1 MSDNIKN
8 DNQRIEL
15 SDTDLAKIA
24 AALLG
29 VEYPGDEYFDGTKET
44 DSVSTVK
51 VVSVENENQTK
62 EETLEPTN
70 EELPEVNYTQR
81 LRSTPFRKQSFSAWQ
96 SARLRNFAKAGIIS
110 TEIEEENDDALQEE
124 LAISEEAIIVDNSIE
139 PEEEGVITISDILGE
154 DAVVM
159 EHEPDLLGID
169 DEVEPDENAQEDTV
183 ATVLDETEDIEEG
196 EIELTEEES
205 ETDNQLLDEEDS
217 EEVNDGDGFDFEE
230 ESTEDDVE
238 QIERLKNVSP
248 IIPIVAS
255 MPAFEDSQNIDK
267 KEEIEET
274 KIEPVVPV
282 APKKVRKERAIVE
295 EIREITVCEKK
306 NKQKTQPPVMP
317 EFSVEKPMYFAY
329 IETKPKKIRRT
340 SNAPHI
346 IPTDSQPV
354 EFSPKGGAYRE
365 I

>member
-1 MSDNIKN
+1 MSDNLKN

-15 SDTDLAKIA
+15 SDTELAKIA

-51 VVSVENENQTK
+51 VVSVENENQTE

-70 EELPEVNYTQR
+70 EELPEVNYTER
-81 LRSTPFRKQSFSAWQ
+81 VRSTPFRKQSFSAWQ

-110 TEIEEENDDALQEE
+110 TEIEEENDDVLQDQ
-124 LAISEEAIIVDNSIE
+124 LAISEEAIIVDNSEIE

-154 DAVVM
+154 DSIVM
-159 EHEPDLLGID
+159 EHEPDLLSVD
-169 DEVEPDENAQEDTV
+169 DEDSGSESEQEEIV
-183 ATVLDETEDIEEG
+183 APIIEETEDIEEG
-196 EIELTEEES
+196 EIELSEEES
-205 ETDNQLLDEEDS
+205 EIDNQVLDEEKIEQD
-217 EEVNDGDGFDFEE
+217 EIQEIIDDDGLDFVE
-230 ESTEDDVE
+230 ESTEDDGE
-238 QIERLKNVSP
+238 QIERLKSISP

-255 MPAFEDSQNIDK
+255 TT
-267 KEEIEET
+267 IEE
-274 KIEPVVPV
+274 EPKSEPAVSV
-282 APKKVRKERAIVE
+282 APKKVRKERVAVE

-306 NKQKTQPPVMP
+306 NKEKTVSPPVMP
-317 EFSVEKPMYFAY
+317 EFVAEKPMYFAY

-346 IPTDSQPV
+346 VPTDSQPI